1 MSQLKTP
8 EEFYQ
13 EACEMHSAAKTML
26 QKAEVLNESTLR
38 TQEKT
43 EKVFSRFIEATTSVE
58 PVYSAEELEQ
68 KSIDNLKAIE
78 SRDMLAVI
86 NSIVAMTIDAP
97 EPLVVELNIGQ
108 RGIGVIAW
116 SDSDCVLAFLHSY
129 AFFSSEDA
137 LDRAIALESSLA
149 EIIIEAKDNA
159 EVTA

>member
-13 EACEMHSAAKTML
+13 KACEMHSAAKTMM
-26 QKAEVLNESTLR
+26 QKAEALNESTLR

-43 EKVFSRFIEATTSVE
+43 EKVFSRFVDATASVE
-58 PVYSAEELEQ
+58 HVYSAEELEQ

-86 NSIVAMTIDAP
+86 NSIVAMAIDAS

-108 RGIGVIAW
+108 RSIGVLVW
-116 SDSDCVLAFLHSY
+116 SDSDCKLAFLHSY
-129 AFFSSEDA
+129 VFFSSETA

>member
-43 EKVFSRFIEATTSVE
+43 EQVFSRFVDATASIE
-58 PVYSAEELEQ
+58 PVYSAEELEL

-78 SRDMLAVI
+78 NRDVLAVI
-86 NSIVAMTIDAP
+86 NSIVAMTTDAP
-97 EPLVVELNIGQ
+97 KPLHMALSVDTISVSLI
-108 RGIGVIAW
+108 VW
-116 SDSDCVLAFLHSY
+116 SDSSCTNCLFHSVIFLSHDN
-129 AFFSSEDA
+129 FLE
-137 LDRAIALESSLA
+137 RAIQIESKLA
-149 EIIIEAKDNA
+149 ELIIEAKNNA

>member
-13 EACEMHSAAKTML
+13 EACEMHSAAKAMMK
-26 QKAEVLNESTLR
+26 KAESLHESTLIM
-38 TQEKT
+38 QEKT
-43 EKVFSRFIEATTSVE
+43 EKVFSHFVNATASVE
-58 PVYSAEELEQ
+58 PIYSAEELEQ

-78 SRDMLAVI
+78 NRDVLAVI

-149 EIIIEAKDNA
+149 EIIIEAKDN
-159 EVTA
+159 EEETA

>member
-1 MSQLKTP
+1 MNDLKTAKQ
-8 EEFYQ
+8 FYQ
-13 EACEMHSAAKTML
+13 EAIEMHSAAKTMMK
-26 QKAEVLNESTLR
+26 KAEALNESTLR
-38 TQEKT
+38 TQDKT
-43 EKVFSRFIEATTSVE
+43 EKVFSRFVGATASVE

-97 EPLVVELNIGQ
+97 EPLVVELNISQ
-108 RGIGVIAW
+108 RGIGVLVW
-116 SDSDCVLAFLHSY
+116 SDSDCVLALLHSY